1 MKRILTILVLATALV
16 SCSTGKEAM
25 TSKENMKT
33 ICLDGVTYYQ
43 FSEARLSK
51 GFGYMSVKL
60 DRESKIVPCSNE
72 EVIER

>member
-1 MKRILTILVLATALV
+1 MEKIMKRILAVLVLSSLLV

-33 ICLDGVTYYQ
+33 VCLDGVTYYL
-43 FSEARLSK
+43 FSEIGYSR

-60 DRESKIVPCSNE
+60 DRESKIVPCTE
-72 EVIER
+72 

>member
-33 ICLDGVTYYQ
+33 ICLDGVTYYL
-43 FSEARLSK
+43 FSEIGYSR

-60 DRESKIVPCSNE
+60 DRESKIVPCTE
-72 EVIER
+72 

>member
-33 ICLDGVTYYQ
+33 ICLDGVTYYLY
-43 FSEARLSK
+43 SEIGYSR
-51 GFGYMSVKL
+51 GFGYMSIKL
-60 DRESKIVPCSNE
+60 DRESKIIPCTE
-72 EVIER
+72 

>member
-1 MKRILTILVLATALV
+1 MEKIMKRILAVLVLSSLLV

-33 ICLDGVTYYQ
+33 VCLDGVTYYL
-43 FSEARLSK
+43 FRETRYSK

-60 DRESKIVPCSNE
+60 DGESKIVPCTE
-72 EVIER
+72 

>member
-1 MKRILTILVLATALV
+1 MKRILVVLVLFSLLV
-16 SCSTGKEAM
+16 SCSTGKEAI

-33 ICLDGVTYYQ
+33 VCLDGVTYYQ

-60 DRESKIVPCSNE
+60 DRESKIVPCTE
-72 EVIER
+72 